1 MTKVLGLFTAAL
13 LFIVAV
19 PLIFKFLCNAFDGFE
34 TFRVYLNS
42 LTMSLA
48 VLSQSALT
56 TTLFLSTPNSIS
68 GIHSSKDVIISR
80 SNTFNR
86 GLLSLTLV

>member
-1 MTKVLGLFTAAL
+1 MTNALGLFTAAL

-19 PLIFKFLCNAFDGFE
+19 PLIVKFLCSTFDGFA

-56 TTLFLSTPNSIS
+56 ITLFLSTPNSIS

-80 SNTFNR
+80 SNTLSK
-86 GLLSLTLV
+86 GLLTLALV